1 MRHITEGVY
10 GLVMSRGIAN
20 GRAGTRANG
29 GKIAR
34 TAETGAAAKGAD
46 DQGEEPGRPLTGLR
60 EGGERNPMG
69 ISREKD
75 GAAKP
80 RQFNREEVSNHA
92 QEPSPSWNCVA
103 RPVLHIVVDNSRNW
117 RTHAPRV
124 APLGV
129 RQFLVL
135 VSSR

>member
-34 TAETGAAAKGAD
+34 TAGTGAAGIGAD

-60 EGGERNPMG
+60 EGGRNPMG
-69 ISREKD
+69 MGKTRATKARASFQGGREDIS
-75 GAAKP
+75 
-80 RQFNREEVSNHA
+80 
-92 QEPSPSWNCVA
+92 QEPSMA
-103 RPVLHIVVDNSRNW
+103 RSHPVPRIVVDNSRCM
-117 RTHAPRV
+117 
-124 APLGV
+124 PLRDPTRSAQRGSGIHLTLIV
-129 RQFLVL
+129 G
-135 VSSR
+135 SAH

>member
-1 MRHITEGVY
+1 MKPISYSLKDV
-10 GLVMSRGIAN
+10 LVRQGIAN
-20 GRAGTRANG
+20 AQPVGAGRVRGMKG
-29 GKIAR
+29 P
-34 TAETGAAAKGAD
+34 GAASDGARGGVVAD
-46 DQGEEPGRPLTGLR
+46 AAGGVGPHRPTA
-60 EGGERNPMG
+60 GGGNQPMG

-80 RQFNREEVSNHA
+80 RQFNREVGKHVS
-92 QEPSPSWNCVA
+92 QEPSMA
-103 RPVLHIVVDNSRNW
+103 RSHPVPRIVVDNSRNW
-117 RTHAPRV
+117 RTQAPRV

>member
-34 TAETGAAAKGAD
+34 TVGAGAAGIDAD

-69 ISREKD
+69 MGKGTPAETGASQQGGRE
-75 GAAKP
+75 GVS
-80 RQFNREEVSNHA
+80 EEPSMARSHPVLRLVVSNKDVRRRD
-92 QEPSPSWNCVA
+92 PTS
-103 RPVLHIVVDNSRNW
+103 
-117 RTHAPRV
+117 V
-124 APLGV
+124 APLGL
-129 RQFLVL
+129 RTSLVL
-135 VSSR
+135 V

>member
-10 GLVMSRGIAN
+10 GLVMSRGSAN

-34 TAETGAAAKGAD
+34 TAGTGAAGIGAD

-60 EGGERNPMG
+60 EGGRNPMG

-80 RQFNREEVSNHA
+80 RQFNREVGKHVS
-92 QEPSPSWNCVA
+92 QEPSMA
-103 RPVLHIVVDNSRNW
+103 RSHPVLRLVVSNKDVRRRDPTS
-117 RTHAPRV
+117 V
-124 APLGV
+124 APLGL
-129 RQFLVL
+129 RTSLLLV
-135 VSSR
+135 VSR